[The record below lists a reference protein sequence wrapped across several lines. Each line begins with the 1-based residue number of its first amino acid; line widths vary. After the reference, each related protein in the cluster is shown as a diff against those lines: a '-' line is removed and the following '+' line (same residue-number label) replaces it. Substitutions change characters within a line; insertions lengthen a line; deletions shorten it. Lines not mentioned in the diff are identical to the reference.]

1 MKDSVARGR
10 VLELL
15 YERRGE
21 NYIPFGAVHDAVA
34 PPKGINHRDWLRA
47 VAQLAEY
54 RLIDWTP
61 VADKSGMG
69 LLGGFARINQAGLDV
84 LKGGLQPHIDIRL
97 EQSQGRSGPGARK
110 AATSTSEQ
118 RKVAEAFEKIIIA
131 LEQSNAPEVERRRT
145 KTLLHKILD
154 SNIAASLCG
163 EEAQSLLAK
172 YFR

>member
-97 EQSQGRSGPGARK
+97 EQSHGRGPGGRK
-110 AATSTSEQ
+110 TAPSTPEQ
-118 RKVAEAFEKIIIA
+118 QKIADAFEKILAA
-131 LEQSNAPEVERRRT
+131 LEESNTPEVEKRRT
-145 KTLLHKILD
+145 KTFLHKILE

-163 EEAQSLLAK
+163 EYAQSLLAK
-172 YFR
+172 YFS